1 MVLRSELEHF
11 SSRAGN
17 GAKRALKTVMR
28 ILVVDDSA
36 GARAYVRGALETSP
50 RLPNLCLVEAAGGFD
65 ALRLLPRGPY
75 DLVITDIN
83 MGDINGLELVSFIRS
98 QEQYASTSILLIST
112 QASILDQQ
120 RGLALGAAAFLA
132 KPFTPQVL
140 LHEVLRLT
148 SRVNSHG

>member
-1 MVLRSELEHF
+1 
-11 SSRAGN
+11 
-17 GAKRALKTVMR
+17 
-28 ILVVDDSA
+28 
-36 GARAYVRGALETSP
+36 
-50 RLPNLCLVEAAGGFD
+50 
-65 ALRLLPRGPY
+65 
-75 DLVITDIN
+75 LVITDIN